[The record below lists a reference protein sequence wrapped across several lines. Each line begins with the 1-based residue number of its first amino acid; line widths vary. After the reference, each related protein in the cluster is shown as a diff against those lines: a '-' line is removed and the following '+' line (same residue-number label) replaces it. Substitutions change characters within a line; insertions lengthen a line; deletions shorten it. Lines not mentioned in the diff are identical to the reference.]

1 MAASRLADYARMNA
15 LTSRLRATRRVIA
28 EVLRNSRLRRL
39 LLAFLAFN
47 AVEYG
52 AWVAILLYAYEA
64 TGPASVGIVA
74 LAQLVP
80 AAIVAPVAGTLGD
93 RYPRLRVL
101 ALGYLALGILLTL
114 TAGGMLAGWNPLVVY
129 ILAIGAGLTLTVAR
143 PTHNALL
150 PGLARSTEE
159 LTAANA
165 STSIAEAG
173 GILGGPLLAAMILV
187 VAGPGE
193 VLLVLSVTM
202 LAGATLVLSL
212 RALEPA
218 MESQPPAILGPAVPA
233 GESPFAGFRA
243 LAADRDAR
251 LIVGVLAAR
260 TLMIGITDV
269 LFVLVALELFETGE
283 SGAAILSAAMG
294 AGGVIGGAMAFL
306 LVGQPRITP
315 IIALCAVVWGG
326 AFAIMGLSGS
336 GSLAPLLL
344 VVGGTGLAI
353 LDVAGRTILQR
364 AVPDEV
370 LARVF
375 GVLEG
380 LNMAALAIGSVLVS
394 LVTGLIDLR
403 AAVIVFAAFLPL
415 AIGLA
420 FPWLRAIDAR
430 AIVPTRALALLR
442 RLPLFEPLDPPV
454 LEGLARSAT
463 WVSPTAGDVLIREG
477 DHGDRYYVLESG
489 AVRITR
495 GGRPVLD
502 LDTPG
507 DGFGEIALLRDVPRT
522 ATVTTLRSSS
532 LLVLERETFLG
543 AVCHPAA
550 HAEAHR
556 IADERV
562 PLLPGQTE
570 HD

>member
-1 MAASRLADYARMNA
+1 MDA
-15 LTSRLRATRRVIA
+15 LRGRLRTTWRVIA
-28 EVLRNSRLRRL
+28 EVLANPRLRRL

-52 AWVAILLYAYEA
+52 AWVGILLYAYEA
-64 TGPASVGIVA
+64 TGPTSVGIVA
-74 LAQLVP
+74 LAQLLP
-80 AAIVAPVAGTLGD
+80 AALVAPIAGTLGD

-101 ALGYLALGILLTL
+101 ALGYLALGFLLLL
-114 TAGGMLAGWNPLVVY
+114 TAGGMLAGWEPLVVY
-129 ILAIGAGLTLTVAR
+129 ALAIAAGMSLTVAR

-150 PGLARSTEE
+150 PALARTTEE

-165 STSIAEAG
+165 ATTIAEAG
-173 GILGGPLLAAMILV
+173 GILGGPLLAALILA

-193 VLLVLSVTM
+193 VLLVLAATM
-202 LAGATLVLSL
+202 LAGALLVLTL
-212 RALEPA
+212 RTVGPVADAAPA
-218 MESQPPAILGPAVPA
+218 VTLGPVAPE
-233 GESPFAGFRA
+233 GESVFAGFRV

-294 AGGVIGGAMAFL
+294 AGGVVGGAMAFL
-306 LVGQPRITP
+306 LVGQPRIAP
-315 IIALCAVVWGG
+315 IIGLCAVVWGG
-326 AFAIMGLSGS
+326 AFAIMGLAGS
-336 GSLAPLLL
+336 GGLAPLLL

-364 AVPDEV
+364 AVRDEV

-380 LNMAALAIGSVLVS
+380 LNMAALALGSVLVS

-420 FPWLRAIDAR
+420 FPWLRAVDRR
-430 AIVPTRALALLR
+430 AIVPSRALALLR
-442 RLPLFEPLDPPV
+442 GLQLFEALDPPV

-463 WVSPTAGDVLIREG
+463 WLSPPAGDVVIREG
-477 DHGDRYYVLESG
+477 DHGDRYYVLETG
-489 AVRITR
+489 TVRITR
-495 GGRPVLD
+495 EGRYVND

-507 DGFGEIALLRDVPRT
+507 EGFGEIALLRDVPRT
-522 ATVTTLRSSS
+522 ATVTTLRDST
-532 LLVLERETFLG
+532 LLALGRETFLN

-556 IADERV
+556 IADSRMAD
-562 PLLPGQTE
+562 PAADPTGPE
-570 HD
+570 H